1 MPEPSSTEGNNT
13 NLYMRLQQS
22 QLIRANIQNISQF
35 LNTGLSPETLDI
47 CVKLLEAGVHPQSL
61 SEAVIQ
67 IRNQMAIINNGD
79 TEE

>member
-1 MPEPSSTEGNNT
+1 MPEPSSNENSNS
-13 NLYMRLQQS
+13 NLYMRLQKS
-22 QLIRANIQNISQF
+22 QLVRAHIQNISQF

-67 IRNQMAIINNGD
+67 IRNEMAALNNGE
-79 TEE
+79 TNE

>member
-1 MPEPSSTEGNNT
+1 MPEPSDENNS

-22 QLIRANIQNISQF
+22 QLVRANIQNISQY

-61 SEAVIQ
+61 AESVIL
-67 IRNQMAIINNGD
+67 IRNQMAALDSNGD
-79 TEE
+79 NAH

>member
-1 MPEPSSTEGNNT
+1 MPEPSDEHNS

-22 QLIRANIQNISQF
+22 QLVRANIQNISQY

-61 SEAVIQ
+61 AESVIL
-67 IRNQMAIINNGD
+67 IRNQMAALENNGD
-79 TEE
+79 TAH